1 MRCLG
6 RLVFALLLIL
16 LLAAGWLYRTEI
28 TRYVRGVVDPMS
40 VARRTGAPSPEAK
53 ARAERKVIA
62 LVSDQADSVVLAADE
77 LASLVVSGT
86 EILGV
91 RGIDS
96 IAIELGDRRIRTRA
110 MIETAALPERFR
122 ALIPGELRPWEEVV
136 AEGALTPS
144 RPGLAEW
151 HLERVI
157 VRGVPLPADLV
168 ARIVNRA
175 TGTATDGR
183 LQVQLPAQVSGFR
196 VRPEGVA
203 VYRGAP

>member
-6 RLVFALLLIL
+6 RILFAIILIL

-28 TRYVRGVVDPMS
+28 TRYVQGVVDPMA
-40 VARRTGAPSPEAK
+40 VARRTGSPSPEAR
-53 ARAERKVIA
+53 ARAERKLVT
-62 LVSDQADSVVLAADE
+62 LVSERPDSVVLAADE

-91 RGIDS
+91 RGMDS

-110 MIETAALPERFR
+110 MIETAALPERLR
-122 ALIPGELRPWEEVV
+122 ALVPGELRPWEEVI
-136 AEGALTPS
+136 AEGELTPA
-144 RPGLAEW
+144 RPGMAEW
-151 HLERVI
+151 QLERVI
-157 VRGVPLPADLV
+157 VRGLPLPADLV

-183 LQVQLPAQVSGFR
+183 LQVALPQQVGGFR
-196 VRPEGVA
+196 VRPDGVA
-203 VYRGAP
+203 IYRGGP

>member
-6 RLVFALLLIL
+6 RIFFAILLIL

-28 TRYVRGVVDPMS
+28 SRYARGIVDPMS
-40 VARRTGAPSPEAK
+40 VARRTGTPSPEAR
-53 ARAERKVIA
+53 ARAERKVIQ
-62 LVSDQADSVVLAADE
+62 LVSERPDSVVLAADE

-91 RGIDS
+91 RGVDS
-96 IAIELGDRRIRTRA
+96 ISIELGDRRIRTRA
-110 MIETAALPERFR
+110 MIETAELPSRFR
-122 ALIPGELRPWEEVV
+122 ALIPGDLRPWEEVI

-144 RPGLAEW
+144 RPGMAEW
-151 HLERVI
+151 DLERVV

-183 LQVQLPAQVSGFR
+183 LEVALPGQVSGFR

-203 VYRGAP
+203 VYRSAP